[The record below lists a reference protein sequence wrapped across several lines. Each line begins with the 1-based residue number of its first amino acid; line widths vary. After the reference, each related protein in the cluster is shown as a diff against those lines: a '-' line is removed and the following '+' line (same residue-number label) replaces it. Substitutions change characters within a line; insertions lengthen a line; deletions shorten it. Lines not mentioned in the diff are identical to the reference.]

1 MSATRSLDV
10 IVPTYNRAHLIAG
23 CLQSLIEARR
33 PSNLTIQIF
42 VVDNNSS
49 DDTARIVRDIAKRH
63 PQLVTYVFEK
73 RQGRSAALNGGIRA
87 GAGTLIGMIDDD
99 ERVDPEWFE
108 VIVDCFRDPDLDFIG
123 GPYVPI
129 WCGARRPE
137 WMPAHWQGVLGI
149 DEDIPATCVP
159 FTRDMRLCLK
169 GGNAVVRRSVFAT
182 VGLYSTDLGRS
193 ANGLASCEDHDM
205 LLRLLDAGARGV
217 WVPRLIINHL
227 IIPERLTKR
236 YFRRWAFDHAV
247 SLARMRCEVR
257 RSHPEVYD
265 RHHCSHDHALLP
277 RKEQGRRLFG
287 GAGMLG
293 PRRTRVRGVPLRHE
307 TCAALSVHPWNA
319 LATA

>member
-1 MSATRSLDV
+1 MSAARSLDV

-247 SLARMRCEVR
+247 SLARMHR
-257 RSHPEVYD
+257 R
-265 RHHCSHDHALLP
+265 
-277 RKEQGRRLFG
+277 
-287 GAGMLG
+287 
-293 PRRTRVRGVPLRHE
+293 PLRDVKYVGRIPRYMIGTTVRTITRCFPAKSKADAFSAE
-307 TCAALSVHPWNA
+307 LACWDLAGLVYGAYLSGTRRAPR
-319 LATA
+319 